1 MNITHITL
9 LILISIVIIAIS
21 GCVTTEIPQSAKQDQ
36 LILVVPDELL
46 QPIEPLQ
53 TIKPVKEQNE

>member
-9 LILISIVIIAIS
+9 LILISIVIS
-21 GCVTTEIPQSAKQDQ
+21 GCATTEIPQSAKQDQ

-53 TIKPVKEQNE
+53 TIKPVKDQK